1 MALTQI
7 NVFFINFYCSSR
19 LLAASLDLAPI
30 PTRSLDEL
38 KSITRNC
45 NDQKYN
51 AKLAGEDSTNLYF
64 LHYLRSFGPI
74 KMRAAV
80 KELSKGTDLHL
91 MLIDSGHNVRV
102 SIKVCLKK

>member
-1 MALTQI
+1 MI
-7 NVFFINFYCSSR
+7 FIISYPLSR
-19 LLAASLDLAPI
+19 LLAAALNIAPI
-30 PTRSLDEL
+30 PTRSSDEL
-38 KSITRNC
+38 RSITRTC

-64 LHYLRSFGPI
+64 LHYLRLSGPI

-91 MLIDSGHNVRV
+91 MLIDSGHNIRV
-102 SIKVCLKK
+102 NIKVCFDGI

>member
-1 MALTQI
+1 MAP
-7 NVFFINFYCSSR
+7 V
-19 LLAASLDLAPI
+19 
-30 PTRSLDEL
+30 PTRTPEEL
-38 KSITRNC
+38 RSITRNC

-64 LHYLRSFGPI
+64 LHYLRLFGPI

-80 KELSKGTDLHL
+80 KEVSKGAELHV

-102 SIKVCLKK
+102 NIKVCLKGFFLLKLTHQ